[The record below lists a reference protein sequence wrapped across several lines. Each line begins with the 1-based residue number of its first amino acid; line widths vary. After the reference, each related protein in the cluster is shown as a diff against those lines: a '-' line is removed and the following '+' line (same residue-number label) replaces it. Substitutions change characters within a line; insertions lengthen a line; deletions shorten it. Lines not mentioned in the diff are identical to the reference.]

1 MYEGSSFIFQCV
13 FIEHYRV
20 AGTVLGSNDANQTIF
35 IYISLAPRSL
45 DPTGGEA

>member
-20 AGTVLGSNDANQTIF
+20 AGTVLGSNDANQTIY
-35 IYISLAPRSL
+35 IYHWPQGA
-45 DPTGGEA
+45 